1 MHLGEHK
8 WSGDDVAWKLLKIH
22 YVVVVVIV
30 VKRKKFPTAAG
41 ERAGGSEVLL
51 MSFSAKIEWNE
62 FEALPKFNSH
72 VGDAHRPQGKLLYRR
87 PTSPT
92 LELLNWKAD
101 KKKWKDARRVKK
113 QLLRRWRNWHTT
125 EDILAIS
132 GSLLNKFVVVWD

>member
-1 MHLGEHK
+1 MHLEEHK

-30 VKRKKFPTAAG
+30 VKRKKIPTAAG

-92 LELLNWKAD
+92 LEMLNWKAG
-101 KKKWKDARRVKK
+101 KKKRKTQGEWKSSCCGAD
-113 QLLRRWRNWHTT
+113 
-125 EDILAIS
+125 EIDIQQKIY
-132 GSLLNKFVVVWD
+132 